1 MRKFLKILKY
11 TIASILL
18 LFIVFILLIRTEKF
32 QNFLIKKATH
42 ILSQKLN
49 TPVSVS
55 HVYLGFFNHIDIE
68 GVYIADEYK
77 DTLAHIGTLQIRT
90 SELLSNYW
98 RGTTPTLHSLELD
111 NVYVNLYRNNTS
123 DRWNYDFIA
132 DALGGNSSN
141 DTSQIETP
149 RKEIQSDNNSNT
161 PLPDLDIEKLICK
174 NIRFKMYDAW
184 SGEDIH
190 FIFEKLDINIKNSD
204 LLNNKIDIDHIQLD
218 KGDILVKEY
227 KGGKPKKIKII
238 DSNDWGTAFNP
249 DMFKLSIQNIDITKT
264 QFAFIDGD
272 INSVPGEFDATN
284 LQLKD
289 INIHL
294 NNTQIIAD
302 TIFSDIENISAQ
314 ERSGL
319 KLVQLKAKLKL
330 SQVQAQLAQMQLRTG
345 NSFLQNHFEMQY
357 KNFHDFEDFI
367 YRVKMI
373 ANFDNSDISSKD
385 IAYFAYIL
393 NTYPISLKLSG
404 DFNGTV
410 DNMYADNMLLQTG
423 NTLFQGDAHVVGLP
437 DIDKTIFTADV
448 KKLHTSGS
456 DLNKLIPQT
465 RIDAIAWNELKN
477 IDFSG
482 TYNGTVSQFHAKG
495 DMITSLGNATLDLAL
510 NLKPNTPQYN
520 GTIQA
525 QNIELGKLLKQTSLG
540 KITANTDFNGKGFDM
555 ATINTKL
562 RGVVK
567 EINIDGNTYRDLHIN
582 GVVSNKTFDGIF
594 VSQDP
599 NLAFNFSGSLNL
611 SGKEP
616 IMNFNSRIL
625 HLDLQKLGISP
636 QPMKLS
642 CIASLHFTGDEIDN
656 FDGNFL
662 IQDIT
667 LTTKDQTIHIDT
679 VAMEAYEKD
688 KIKII
693 ELKSSIADAFIKG
706 NFNLSKLRDAF
717 QLYLS
722 HYMPQYVK
730 KPKTNIN
737 EYFNFQVQLKDISHI
752 IPLFV
757 KNISGLDQTLI
768 LGELNTFEKKFS
780 LDATIPNLQYDQIAF
795 KNTYI
800 VGSGNF
806 QDFDMS
812 IYGGNLL
819 YQNQLLMPSFQINGN
834 MSNNFAN
841 LEIITQSINE
851 LLGGAS
857 IKLKGTAV
865 DEELYVNLE
874 PSHITLKQDK
884 WGINCAQ
891 TIKIGKDIEI
901 KKLNI
906 ESGAQQIQISTQ
918 KNGSNDL
925 NVNIANIDLESISDY
940 FNFTSPIIYGRLNG
954 NIEVKDFMNKPVVHT
969 NIFSSNAIRIDNDT
983 IGIVRLNAHYD
994 IEKQLLTIDKNTSLE
1009 RDKNYTQIAGYVN
1022 LKDSTL
1028 QVNADLNNTSIVFL
1042 NQFLHDF
1049 LKDIRGNLTGKIDIS
1064 GTIENPDIQGS
1075 LLLKDYY
1082 MKVIMLGT
1090 AYYIPQAKF
1099 NFNNEKIQLGEIA
1112 IKDEREGNYSGIIS
1126 GKITHKNFS
1135 NFRMDVKLK
1144 SSNLL
1149 CMNLKSWENDLFYG
1163 YIPAEVD
1170 AKIEGAL
1177 ENLYV
1182 NINTKPLQGATYY
1195 LPMGGTGDAS
1205 TFEYVKFRE
1214 IGRNQTEEKTNK
1226 GNNALKLTLNIDATP
1241 DIETIIV
1248 MDKNTGEDI
1257 RAKGNGN
1264 LKIIL
1269 DIGNNMEMY
1278 GTYVITEG
1286 KYNFKFRGVVN
1297 RSFSIDEGSQIRWTG
1312 DALGALMDVK
1322 AIYQLPKPLALYPL
1336 VSTQVAGDKNEEQEA
1351 KRTYITLVPL
1361 KLSGVLSQPKIEF
1374 DILQPDNKSL
1384 GSIAYTKLEQ
1394 IRNDERELFNQA
1406 GILLLLG
1413 EFRSSEGL
1421 SGNAYSQ
1428 SAISTVSDLVGSAVS
1443 SEITNQFQSLTGLK
1457 GISLNINY
1465 QNMNQESQLI
1475 NTNRDRFSFNVSAN
1489 LFKERLIVDF
1499 GNSLDVSR
1507 NASGNSSSNFY
1518 GDFKAQLLLTKDG
1531 RIRANAYRTNNVDI
1545 GGAPFTRGGVGISY
1559 KKVFNSFSDLFHAK
1573 KSIKPVIIDTTANN
1587 I

>member
-1 MRKFLKILKY
+1 M
-11 TIASILL
+11 
-18 LFIVFILLIRTEKF
+18 V
-32 QNFLIKKATH
+32 QKATQF
-42 ILSQKLN
+42 LSQKLN

-55 HVYLGFFNHIDIE
+55 HVYLGFFNHVDIQ
-68 GVYIADEYK
+68 GVYIADEQK
-77 DTLAHIGTLQIRT
+77 DTLAHIGSLKIRT

-98 RGTTPTLHSLELD
+98 HGTTPVLQSLALD
-111 NVYVNLYRNNTS
+111 NVYVNLYRNKNS
-123 DRWNYDFIA
+123 DRWNYDFIS
-132 DALGGNSSN
+132 DAFG
-141 DTSQIETP
+141 
-149 RKEIQSDNNSNT
+149 SNT
-161 PLPDLDIEKLICK
+161 LKDTIEKEEPKEEKLTNKQNDNALPELDIKKLICN

-184 SGEDIH
+184 SGEDMH
-190 FIFEKLDINIKNSD
+190 FIFEKLNININKSD
-204 LLNNKIDIDHIQLD
+204 LPKKIIDIDQLQIVE
-218 KGDILVKEY
+218 GNILVKEY
-227 KGGKPKKIKII
+227 TGGKPKKKKII
-238 DSNDWGTAFNP
+238 DSSDWGTPFNP
-249 DMFKLSIQNIDITKT
+249 DLFKLTIQKIDINNTE
-264 QFAFIDGD
+264 FAFIDGD
-272 INSVPGEFDATN
+272 INSTPGEFDATN

-289 INIHL
+289 INIQL
-294 NNTQIIAD
+294 KNTQIIAD
-302 TIFSDIENISAQ
+302 TIFSDIENISAI

-319 KLVQLKAKLKL
+319 KLVKLKAKLKL
-330 SQVQAQLAQMQLRTG
+330 SQVQAQLAQMELKTN
-345 NSFLQNHFEMQY
+345 NSTLQNHFEMQY
-357 KNFHDFEDFI
+357 NNFHDFEDFI

-373 ANFDNSDISSKD
+373 ADFDNSDISSKD
-385 IAYFAYIL
+385 IAYFAPIL
-393 NTYPISLKLSG
+393 NTYPINIKLSG
-404 DFNGTV
+404 TFNGTV
-410 DNMYADNMLLQTG
+410 DNMYADEMLLQAG
-423 NTLFQGDAHVVGLP
+423 NTHFQGDAHVAGLP

-477 IDFSG
+477 IDFNG

-495 DMITSLGNATLDLAL
+495 NLNTSLGNAALDIAL
-510 NLKPNTPQYN
+510 NLKQNIPAYN

-525 QNIELGKLLKQTSLG
+525 HNIELGKLLKQASLG
-540 KITANTDFNGKGFDM
+540 KITADADFNGKGFDM

-562 RGVVK
+562 KAVVK

-636 QPMKLS
+636 EPMKLS
-642 CIASLHFTGDEIDN
+642 CIASLHFTGDDIDN
-656 FDGNFL
+656 FDGNFIL
-662 IQDIT
+662 QNIT
-667 LTTKDQTIHIDT
+667 LTTNNNTIHIDT

-693 ELKSSIADAFIKG
+693 ELKSSLVDAYIKG
-706 NFNLSKLRDAF
+706 NFNISKLGDAF

-730 KPKTNIN
+730 KPNTIIN
-737 EYFNFQVQLKDISHI
+737 EHFHFQVQLKDISHI

-757 KNISGLDQTLI
+757 KNVSGLDQTLI

-780 LDATIPNLQYDQIAF
+780 LDATIPNVQYNQIAL

-800 VGSGNF
+800 VGAGNF

-812 IYGGNLL
+812 IYGGNII
-819 YQNQLLMPSFQINGN
+819 YENQLLMPSFQINGS
-834 MSNNFAN
+834 MSNNYAN

-857 IKLKGTAV
+857 IKLKGTAI
-865 DEELYVNLE
+865 DDELYVNLE

-884 WGINCAQ
+884 WGINCAN

-901 KKLNI
+901 KNLNV
-906 ESGAQQIQISTQ
+906 ESGAQQIQISTHN
-918 KNGSNDL
+918 NGNNDL
-925 NVNIANIDLESISDY
+925 LASIANIDLESISDY
-940 FNFTSPIIYGRLNG
+940 INFTSPIIYGRLNG
-954 NIEVKDFMNKPVVHT
+954 SIEVKDFMNKPVIST
-969 NIFSSNAIRIDNDT
+969 NIFSSNTIRIDNDT

-1009 RDKNYTQIAGYVN
+1009 RDKNNTLISGYVN

-1028 QVNADLNNTSIVFL
+1028 QVNADLNNTSIAFL
-1042 NQFLHDF
+1042 SQFLDDF
-1049 LKDIRGNLTGKIDIS
+1049 LKDIRGNITGKVDIN
-1064 GTIENPDIQGS
+1064 GKIEDPNIQGS

-1090 AYYIPQAKF
+1090 AYHISQAKF
-1099 NFNNEKIQLGEIA
+1099 NFNNEKIQLGDIT
-1112 IKDEREGNYSGIIS
+1112 IKDEREGNYIGTIS

-1135 NFRMDVKLK
+1135 NFKMDVTLK

-1149 CMNLKSWENDLFYG
+1149 CMNLKSWESDLFYG
-1163 YIPAEVD
+1163 YIPAELD

-1177 ENLYV
+1177 ENLFV
-1182 NINTKPLQGATYY
+1182 NINTKPLLGATYY
-1195 LPMGGTGDAS
+1195 LPLGGTGDAS

-1214 IGRNQTEEKTNK
+1214 IGRNQIEEKTNK

-1248 MDKNTGEDI
+1248 MDKNTGEEI

-1278 GTYVITEG
+1278 GNYVITDG

-1297 RSFSIDEGSQIRWTG
+1297 RSFTIDEGSQIKWTG
-1312 DALGALMDVK
+1312 DALGAIMDVK

-1336 VSTQVAGDKNEEQEA
+1336 VSAQVAGDKTEEQEA
-1351 KRTYITLVPL
+1351 KRTYKTLVPL

-1374 DILQPDNKSL
+1374 DIIQPDNKSI

-1443 SEITNQFQSLTGLK
+1443 GEITNQFQNLTGLK
-1457 GISLNINY
+1457 GISLNVNY
-1465 QNMNQESQLI
+1465 QNMNQEATLTNI
-1475 NTNRDRFSFNVSAN
+1475 NRDRFSFNVSAN

-1507 NASGNSSSNFY
+1507 DASGNSSSNFY

-1531 RIRANAYRTNNVDI
+1531 RVRANAYRTNNVDI

-1573 KSIKPVIIDTTANN
+1573 KSSKPVINDTTANN